1 VGTYEIHRLSGP
13 GVIALTVTLE
23 DGGLKLSIAGGPGQP
38 MTPLSETSFTG
49 FGGRVEFGK
58 DENGEVTH
66 LMVRLAE
73 GDFRANR
80 KK

>member
-1 VGTYEIHRLSGP
+1 MNTVKLSPEILSKYVGTYEVLRP
-13 GVIALTVTLE
+13 GRELVPLTVTLE

-58 DENGEVTH
+58 NDN
-66 LMVRLAE
+66 A
-73 GDFRANR
+73 
-80 KK
+80 K